1 MTQRYRWIQYSLVAL
16 MAGSLLV
23 VTGCG
28 GGGGGARPVLALSPT
43 ALNFTAVEG
52 QGNPDP
58 QTFEVQNTGGGT
70 LKWTATVEAGKTWV
84 TVNPAAGEATKEAP
98 SLVQVAVNIADLTA
112 GTHTAKVTVARAGD
126 ATQSAELTVTLNL
139 AAAPKVKLSTAALNF
154 TAVEGQ
160 GNPAPQTFQVQNEGG
175 GTLNWTATKDQ
186 AWLTL
191 GKTSGSATQA
201 APDTV
206 QVSVD
211 ATGLAFGTYNAQ
223 ITVSQTGKP
232 SDSATIAVTLRVKPD
247 EAPQL
252 SALSFDPA
260 TARWNAQAVTVR
272 SEVTDDAGIVRVW
285 GDVWQGETKIA
296 DLPEQ
301 TPNAAR
307 YTYSASIALKIN
319 DNTDGTAD
327 VYTIKLRAQD
337 TKNPPHEVEV
347 TADYSVPAPMS
358 APSGPPF

>member
-1 MTQRYRWIQYSLVAL
+1 
-16 MAGSLLV
+16 
-23 VTGCG
+23 
-28 GGGGGARPVLALSPT
+28 VLKLST
-43 ALNFTAVEG
+43 TTLTFNAVEG
-52 QGNPDP
+52 QGNPAD
-58 QTFEVQNTGGGT
+58 QTFQVQNDDGGT

-84 TVNPAAGEATKEAP
+84 IVNPTSGEATKEAP
-98 SLVQVAVNIADLTA
+98 STVTVAVNIAGLAA
-112 GTHTAKVTVARAGD
+112 GTYTAEITVAREGD
-126 ATQSAELTVTLNL
+126 ATQSAKVTVTLNL
-139 AAAPKVKLSTAALNF
+139 AAGPKVKLSTTALNF

-191 GKTSGSATQA
+191 DKTSGSATQA
-201 APDTV
+201 TPDPV

-211 ATGLAFGTYNAQ
+211 ATGLASGTYNAQ

-232 SDSATIAVTLRVKPD
+232 SDSAAIAVTLTVKPD

-260 TARWNAQAVTVR
+260 TARWNAQAVTVQ
-272 SEVTDDAGIVRVW
+272 SNVTDDAGIVKVW

-296 DLPEQ
+296 DLPER
-301 TPNAAR
+301 TPNATS

-319 DNTDGTAD
+319 DNTDGTPD

-347 TADYSVPAPMS
+347 TADYTVPAPMS
-358 APSGPPF
+358 APGGPSF